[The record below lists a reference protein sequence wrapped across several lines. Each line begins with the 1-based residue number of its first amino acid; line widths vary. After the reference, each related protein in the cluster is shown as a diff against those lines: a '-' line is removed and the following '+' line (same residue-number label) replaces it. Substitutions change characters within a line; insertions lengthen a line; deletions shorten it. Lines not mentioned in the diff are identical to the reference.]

1 LETTAAEAPTDAPEA
16 TPSVPEAPAGR
27 PVTASDRIARFF
39 HVLFEPRA
47 YANALYLLISF
58 PLGLT
63 YFAVLV
69 FGAIIGALL
78 AGVLVG
84 ILILLVVMV
93 AAWGFALLERD
104 LAIWLLG
111 AQIAPLSLPNTE
123 VVSTWRMLGRHLRQ
137 KTTWRSLAYLLV
149 KLPFG
154 FFATTI
160 TLAMAGPPIVGIV
173 YPIVRLLDRG
183 LAPDTIGALIVPG
196 SLSVI
201 GLALALNVLGVI
213 GRAWGRFASDMLG
226 VGSEER
232 QVWEARRR
240 AEEADRSRRELIV
253 NVSHELRT
261 PIASIQAHVDSL
273 LLPEAD
279 RPDQAEVDRRLRV
292 TAAETR
298 RLSDLIEDLLMLARA
313 DSQELKVANRAI
325 EVGPIVDQVV
335 QALAPLARNE
345 RQVTVSL
352 EDMPAHLWAVGDPD
366 RLAQVL
372 TNLVRNA
379 INYTPQGGVVSIRVG
394 SGPDHV
400 QIAVADT
407 GVGISAEDLAHI
419 FERFYRADSS
429 RTRDTGGFGLGLS
442 IARELLEAM
451 GGSLSATS
459 QPSLGSTFW
468 ISLRRT
474 EPS

>member
-1 LETTAAEAPTDAPEA
+1 M
-16 TPSVPEAPAGR
+16 
-27 PVTASDRIARFF
+27 RFL
-39 HVLFEPRA
+39 HIVFEPRA
-47 YANALYLLISF
+47 YATALYLLLSF
-58 PLGLT
+58 PLGLM
-63 YFAVLV
+63 YFVVLVGGAIFGALGAAVLV
-69 FGAIIGALL
+69 
-78 AGVLVG
+78 GVL
-84 ILILLVVMV
+84 ILVAVMIL
-93 AAWGFALLERD
+93 AWGFALLERD

-111 AQIAPLSLPNTE
+111 TPIAPLSLPNAE
-123 VVSTWRMLGRHLRQ
+123 VLSSWRMLGRHLRQ

-160 TLAMAGPPIVGIV
+160 TIAIAGPPTVGIL
-173 YPIVRLLDRG
+173 YPLIRLITNG
-183 LAPDTIGALIVPG
+183 PAPDSVGTLILLGPI
-196 SLSVI
+196 SVL
-201 GLALALNVLGVI
+201 GLALALHVLGLI
-213 GRAWGRFASDMLG
+213 GRAWGRFAADMLG
-226 VGSEER
+226 VGVEER
-232 QVWEARRR
+232 QVWDARRR

-273 LLPEAD
+273 LLSEAD
-279 RPDQAEVDRRLRV
+279 RPDQQEIDRRLRV

-298 RLSDLIEDLLMLARA
+298 RLADLIEDLLMLARA

-325 EVGPIVDQVV
+325 EVAPIVDQVV
-335 QALAPLARNE
+335 QVLAPLARNE
-345 RQVTVSL
+345 RQVTVKF
-352 EDMPAHLWAVGDPD
+352 EEMPAGLWAVGDPD
-366 RLAQVL
+366 RLAQVV

-379 INYTPQGGVVSIRVG
+379 INYTPEGGVVSIRLG
-394 SGPDHV
+394 SAADHV

-407 GVGISAEDLAHI
+407 GVGISADDLAHI

-459 QPSLGSTFW
+459 QPGLGSTFW
-468 ISLRRT
+468 ISLRRAQQT
-474 EPS
+474 